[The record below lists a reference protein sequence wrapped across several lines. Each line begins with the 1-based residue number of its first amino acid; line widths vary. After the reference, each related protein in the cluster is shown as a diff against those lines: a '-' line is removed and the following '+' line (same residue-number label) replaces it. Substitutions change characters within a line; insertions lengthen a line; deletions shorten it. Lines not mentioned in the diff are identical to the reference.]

1 MLKFFSLY
9 SGSTGNSLLLQSENC
24 NLLIDS
30 GVSAKKVIDGLEQV
44 GTSISNIDAILVTH
58 EHSDH
63 IQSLGTLSK
72 KYNIPVFANKKT
84 WDAMKSQKDKIED
97 HNVKFFTSNENFEIK
112 DISIHS
118 FSIPHD
124 AADPCGF
131 NFVSNKEKFSV
142 ATDIGHMTTNIIDC
156 LENSKFLMLEAN
168 YEPEVL
174 KCSRYPYLLKTRIAG
189 PNGHLSN
196 QLAGKTIAKLMDS
209 GLEEVMLGHLSKEN
223 NFPELAHKSV
233 LEELHYAGFSDPT
246 IKIEVASRIAPTFM
260 NGSKSITNEEEKFY
274 ALH

>member
-1 MLKFFSLY
+1 MLSFYSLY
-9 SGSTGNSLLLQSENC
+9 SGSTGNSLLLKSDNC
-24 NLLIDS
+24 NILIDS
-30 GVSAKKVIDGLEQV
+30 GVSAKKIVDGLEQV
-44 GTSISNIDAILVTH
+44 GTSISDINAILVTH

-63 IQSLGTLSK
+63 VQSLGTISN
-72 KYNIPVFANKKT
+72 KYDIPVFANEKT
-84 WDAMKSQKDKIED
+84 WDAMKPQKDKILDE
-97 HNVKFFTSNENFEIK
+97 NIKFFLTNEDFEIE
-112 DISIHS
+112 DVLIHP

-131 NFVSNKEKFSV
+131 NFISNKEKFSI

-196 QLAGKTIAKLMDS
+196 QLAGKTIARLINS
-209 GLEEVMLGHLSKEN
+209 GLQEVMLGHLSKEN
-223 NFPELAHKSV
+223 NFPELAYKSV
-233 LEELHYAGFSDPT
+233 LEELNYAGFSESN
-246 IKIEVASRIAPTFM
+246 INIEVASRCEPTFM
-260 NGSKSITNEEEKFY
+260 KSRLVETKSIF
-274 ALH
+274 A

>member
-30 GVSAKKVIDGLEQV
+30 GVSAKKIVDGLEQV
-44 GTSISNIDAILVTH
+44 GSSVSNIDAILVTH

-63 IQSLGTLSK
+63 VQSLGTISK
-72 KYNIPVFANKKT
+72 KYNIPVYANRKT
-84 WDAMKSQKDKIED
+84 WDAMKSQKDKIDDCNIKYFATNED
-97 HNVKFFTSNENFEIK
+97 FEIN
-112 DISIHS
+112 DILIHS

-131 NFVSNKEKFSV
+131 NFTAEKEKFSV

-196 QLAGKTIAKLMDS
+196 QLAGKTIARLMNS

-233 LEELHYAGFSDPT
+233 LEELHFAGFNDSD
-246 IKIEVASRIAPTFM
+246 IKLKVASRNEPTFL
-260 NGSKSITNEEEKFY
+260 EETEKFY
-274 ALH
+274 AFH